1 MLLKTLSEL
10 NGTSGD
16 ETSVRNFLYEEIK
29 PYVEKV
35 TIDKIGNLIAIKN
48 HTLSGPKVLISA
60 HMDEVALMIVSITND
75 GFLKFKPVGG
85 IDARILV
92 SKTVRIGENIVG
104 VIGSKAIHLQKLPE
118 RQKALTFEQLYIDI
132 GAQSKEEASNKV
144 KIGDY
149 AYFISTC
156 EPFGKGL
163 YKGKA
168 FDDRVGCAILVEL
181 LKQDYDFPLVA
192 AFTVQEEVGLR
203 GAKVAA
209 YQIEPDFAIVVEG
222 TVAADIMDKDEEEWV
237 TELGKGPACSFL
249 DRTTLYSPKLIK
261 HVSELAHKK
270 KIPFQLRRGSSGG
283 NDAGRIHLTKTGIP
297 TISLS
302 VPCRYIHSYISVI
315 SKKDYNECYNLVLAL
330 LKNLPPL
337 NGFLTN
343 TKEDNDVK

>member
-16 ETSVRNFLYEEIK
+16 ENSIRNFLYKEIK

-35 TIDKIGNLIAIKN
+35 TIDKLGNLIAVKN
-48 HTLSGPKVLISA
+48 HAFSGPKVLISA
-60 HMDEVALMIVSITND
+60 HMDEVALMIISINNE

-132 GAQSKEEASNKV
+132 GAQSKEEASKKV

-156 EPFGKGL
+156 EPFGEGL

-181 LKQDYDFPLVA
+181 LKQDYKFPLVA

-209 YQIEPDFAIVVEG
+209 YHIEPDFAIVVEG
-222 TVAADIMDKDEEEWV
+222 TVAADVMDKDEEEWI
-237 TELGKGPACSFL
+237 TELGKGPACSIL
-249 DRTTLYSPKLIK
+249 DRTTLYSPRLVQY
-261 HVSELAHKK
+261 VSELAHKK

-283 NDAGRIHLTKTGIP
+283 NDAGRIHLTRTGIP

-302 VPCRYIHSYISVI
+302 VPCRYIHSYVSVI
-315 SKKDYNECYNLVLAL
+315 SKKDYEECYNLVFAL
-330 LKNLPPL
+330 LNNLPPL